1 MDRNLK
7 ENLNYQ
13 KETILSYRFLEFLT
27 IEDLVNEL
35 EGRIK
40 NYFETS
46 ILNIQNILMHNQRK
60 EEIFIGV
67 MNEIISTL
75 RREIFENCQKISS
88 DMNQFGVGYTIETL
102 PDDLIGTIFIL
113 SLTVVRLK

>member
-46 ILNIQNILMHNQRK
+46 ILNIQNILMHN
-60 EEIFIGV
+60 
-67 MNEIISTL
+67 
-75 RREIFENCQKISS
+75 
-88 DMNQFGVGYTIETL
+88 
-102 PDDLIGTIFIL
+102 
-113 SLTVVRLK
+113 